1 MPIIYSQK
9 LSNSYSSHRISSFS
23 WATLYDHLW
32 HRRVHTNIQVIPAL
46 IFDYHSET
54 MPNDTNANISEQLQ
68 SQDASNYDAG
78 TDAADTDAAI
88 RDDLTTTTQDNGVS
102 LLHNKAM
109 FILKL
114 KIDSGSNRWPD
125 WWCFHSTGRRNVI
138 LEKRHK
144 PLFTIA
150 RKCTWAG
157 GVCYIWNNFKQDNE
171 ISISRASICSPTKE
185 IFCYQLTFSCMLP
198 W

>member
-1 MPIIYSQK
+1 
-9 LSNSYSSHRISSFS
+9 
-23 WATLYDHLW
+23 
-32 HRRVHTNIQVIPAL
+32 
-46 IFDYHSET
+46 

-88 RDDLTTTTQDNGVS
+88 RDDLATTTQDNGVS

-125 WWCFHSTGRRNVI
+125 
-138 LEKRHK
+138 
-144 PLFTIA
+144 
-150 RKCTWAG
+150 
-157 GVCYIWNNFKQDNE
+157 
-171 ISISRASICSPTKE
+171 
-185 IFCYQLTFSCMLP
+185 
-198 W
+198 